1 MKCPA
6 RVLSESLRW
15 SGPPRGTPPPPPPPP
30 LLPPRCQSRS
40 WPKATGSRTY
50 LRGQRRFTRET
61 KKLRATTGRVGRIAP
76 NRAAAPRD
84 SRFGQMSAPAIR
96 RFDQPRAQP
105 VAPST
110 CRRAIEAETAERP
123 RRAARARVA
132 RSRAARRA
140 HLVAPGHA
148 RRISTDPGGVGP
160 SLWPRGSRSAQS
172 PLITGRCWPRAHG
185 GGRRRRRRASP
196 ARPRSAGLP
205 AESCRAAPPPPPS
218 AASGRPSATQ
228 EGIAPR
234 RIPPS
239 GLLD

>member
-1 MKCPA
+1 MCCPSLCVGQGRLGA
-6 RVLSESLRW
+6 RRRRRRLCCRRGASPDHGRRRRGVEHTCEGSDASREKRKSCAQSGLVESR
-15 SGPPRGTPPPPPPPP
+15 
-30 LLPPRCQSRS
+30 
-40 WPKATGSRTY
+40 
-50 LRGQRRFTRET
+50 
-61 KKLRATTGRVGRIAP
+61 RIA
-76 NRAAAPRD
+76 RRRLAIRD
-84 SRFGQMSAPAIR
+84 SVKMSASAIR

-218 AASGRPSATQ
+218 AASVRPSATQ